1 MKISKLDQHCGN
13 CSLIEYCGDPF
24 YYCLCKDS
32 RFEDMD
38 EEEYKE
44 LAEKVDWSDFVPH
57 EPCKGCGKDCDECEE
72 QYESNDARVRYVAN
86 KVAEMVKGGNGD
98 G

>member
-1 MKISKLDQHCGN
+1 MKISRLDQHCGN

-24 YYCLCKDS
+24 YYCLCHDS

-44 LAEKVDWSDFVPH
+44 FAEKVDWTDFVPH
-57 EPCKGCGKDCDECEE
+57 EPCKDCDKDCDECEE
-72 QYESNDARVRYVAN
+72 RSESNDARVRYVAN
-86 KVAEMVKGGNGD
+86 KVAGTREGR
-98 G
+98 